1 MVFGYFGV
9 RVCGLTG
16 FGVVRWGGMEEEV
29 DYTSDGVNERDIF
42 VVGGFSGALD
52 RQGMLSGSL
61 LSERGPGVSTGHVDE
76 VGLAGNDYARL
87 SNARISSPFNSV
99 GLEGLEADLALFKT
113 SEGLGVDR
121 PDLAGLLGRTFSSQN
136 GFFANFPALSSEL
149 PVEGLSP
156 FLGREIR
163 AAISSSG

>member
-1 MVFGYFGV
+1 MVFGYFAV

-42 VVGGFSGALD
+42 IVGGFSGALD

-61 LSERGPGVSTGHVDE
+61 MSGRGPGVSTGHVDE

-87 SNARISSPFNSV
+87 TNPRISLPFSSV

-113 SEGLGVDR
+113 S
-121 PDLAGLLGRTFSSQN
+121 
-136 GFFANFPALSSEL
+136 
-149 PVEGLSP
+149 
-156 FLGREIR
+156 
-163 AAISSSG
+163 